1 MIRKWFSAHRFGV
14 TLALLFLVQLFLV
27 GAILLSLAVDLPEA
41 QRAWLGA
48 LLLQRGALWIALA
61 SLLLFA
67 LGFGLKALFDAYP
80 TPLARLAEDAVL
92 LAANP
97 GHRIAPQGARE
108 VRILIDKVNLL
119 AASHQA
125 LHGDVQEKIEL
136 ANRALAEEKNRLA
149 ALMAEL
155 ALSVL
160 VCNIEGRILLY
171 NDSARQ
177 LLEAGRGNAPAAG
190 SAAIGLGRSVF
201 GVIERGLILHALEQ
215 IQHQLREPG
224 DGVARPVSGFVATL
238 SQGQIVRAHMVP
250 VFDSAHALNGFVL
263 TLEDITRNV
272 EADSRRDAL
281 LQSLTQDA
289 RATLAN
295 IRTAVETIQTFPEM
309 SGAKRTQLT
318 GIIDDESKR
327 LVCQIGR
334 AVDQRGADMDGHQ
347 ELEEM
352 RGADLLALLL
362 RRIGSPTLSVATSD
376 TVDAT
381 LWLKVDSYALT
392 QALAYLAQRLATE
405 AGVTELCFGLY
416 RAGRL
421 AHLDLTWRGAPLTA
435 DTLRV
440 WENAPLQISATGTA
454 LSLSALIAR
463 QGGEAVCSH
472 GPSPDVAR
480 YRLML
485 LLSEPR
491 SALDIPPAQE
501 GRPEFYDFDLFHQPG
516 QNTEIDQC
524 RLSQLNYTVFDTET
538 TGLEPAAGDEI
549 ISIGALRIVNG
560 RLLQRESFDQLI
572 RPRGALSAES
582 IAIHGITHA
591 MLNGQPSIEIV
602 LPQFHR
608 FAADTVLVAHNAA
621 FDMKFLQMVEERTG
635 TAFTQPVLD
644 TLLLSQVIHPNQAEH
659 TLEAIASRL
668 GVAIIGRHTAL
679 GDAIVTGEI
688 FLKMTPLLAEKGIF
702 TLKDARDAAQQT
714 LYARIRY

>member
-1 MIRKWFSAHRFGV
+1 MIQKWIAQHRFGV
-14 TLALLFLVQLFLV
+14 TLALLFLAQLLVV
-27 GAILLSLAVDLPEA
+27 GAMLLPLAIDLPAA
-41 QRAWLGA
+41 QRAWLTA
-48 LLLQRGALWIALA
+48 LVLQRGALWIALA
-61 SLLLFA
+61 ALLLLA
-67 LGFGLKALFDAYP
+67 LGVGLKALFNAYP
-80 TPLARLAEDAVL
+80 TPVTRLAEDAAL

-97 GHRIAPQGARE
+97 GHRIEPQGARG
-108 VRILIDKVNLL
+108 VRSLGEALNLL
-119 AASHQA
+119 AASHQT
-125 LHGDVQEKIEL
+125 LHDGVQQKIEL

-155 ALSVL
+155 SLSVL
-160 VCNIEGRILLY
+160 VCNIEGQILLY

-177 LLEAGRGNAPAAG
+177 LLDAGRGGAPAAG
-190 SAAIGLGRSVF
+190 TAAIGLGRSVF
-201 GVIERGLILHALEQ
+201 GAIERGLILHALEQ
-215 IQHQLREPG
+215 IQQQLRESE
-224 DGVARPVSGFVATL
+224 DGAARPVSGFVATL
-238 SQGQIVRAHMVP
+238 AQGQIVRAQMAP
-250 VFDSAHALNGFVL
+250 VFDSAHTLNGFVL

-289 RATLAN
+289 RATLAS
-295 IRTAVETIQTFPEM
+295 IRTAVEAIQTYPEM
-309 SGAKRTQLT
+309 SAEKRTQLT
-318 GIIDDESKR
+318 GIIDDESQR
-327 LVCQIGR
+327 LVYQIDC
-334 AVDQRGADMDGHQ
+334 AVDQRGAGMDSRQ

-352 RGADLLALLL
+352 RGADLLALLV
-362 RRIGSPTLSVATSD
+362 RRISSPSLSVSASD

-405 AGVTELCFGLY
+405 ASVTELRFGLH

-421 AHLDLTWRGAPLTA
+421 AYLDLTWRGTPLTA

-440 WENAPLQISATGTA
+440 WENAPLPITAAGTA

-463 QGGEAVCSH
+463 QGGEAVCSA
-472 GPSPDVAR
+472 GASPDVAR

-485 LLSEPR
+485 PLSEPGP
-491 SALDIPPAQE
+491 ALDIPPAQE
-501 GRPEFYDFDLFHQPG
+501 GRPEFYDFDLFHRPG
-516 QNTEIDQC
+516 QSAEADQC
-524 RLSQLNYTVFDTET
+524 LLSQLNFTVFDTET
-538 TGLEPAAGDEI
+538 TGLDPAAGDEI

-572 RPRGALSAES
+572 QPRGALSAGS
-582 IAIHGITHA
+582 IAIHGITQA
-591 MLNGQPSIEIV
+591 MLNGQPPIETV

-621 FDMKFLQMVEERTG
+621 FDMKFLQMLEARTG

-644 TLLLSQVIHPNQAEH
+644 TLLLSQVIHPHQAEH
-659 TLEAIASRL
+659 TLEAIAGRF

-679 GDAIVTGEI
+679 GDAIVTGEV

-702 TLKDARDAAQQT
+702 TLKEARDAAQQT
-714 LYARIRY
+714 HYARIRY

>member
-1 MIRKWFSAHRFGV
+1 MMRKWIAGHRFGV
-14 TLALLFLVQLFLV
+14 ILALLFLAQLLV
-27 GAILLSLAVDLPEA
+27 AGAILLPLAIDLSEA
-41 QRAWLGA
+41 QRASLSA
-48 LLLQRGALWIALA
+48 LVLQRGALWIALA
-61 SLLLFA
+61 ALLLFG
-67 LGFGLKALFDAYP
+67 LGFGLKALFDAYL
-80 TPLARLAEDAVL
+80 TPVARLAEDAVL

-97 GHRIAPQGARE
+97 GHRIAPQGARDL
-108 VRILIDKVNLL
+108 RILVEKLNLL
-119 AASHQA
+119 AASHQT
-125 LHGDVQEKIEL
+125 LHDDVHARIEL
-136 ANRALAEEKNRLA
+136 ANRALAEERNRLA

-171 NDSARQ
+171 NDSTRR
-177 LLEAGRGNAPAAG
+177 LLEAGPASAGAAG
-190 SAAIGLGRSVF
+190 IAAIGLGRSVF

-215 IQHQLREPG
+215 IQHQLRESG
-224 DGVARPVSGFVATL
+224 DGAARPVSGFVATL
-238 SQGQIVRAHMVP
+238 AQGQIVRAHMAP
-250 VFDSAHALNGFVL
+250 VFDSAHTLNGFVL

-272 EADSRRDAL
+272 EAESRRDAL

-295 IRTAVETIQTFPEM
+295 LRTAVEAVQAFPEM
-309 SGAKRTQLT
+309 NAAKRAQLT
-318 GIIDDESKR
+318 GIIDDESQR
-327 LVCQIGR
+327 LVQQISR
-334 AVDQRGADMDGHQ
+334 AVDQRGPGMDSHQ

-362 RRIGSPTLSVATSD
+362 RRIGNPSLSVATSD

-381 LWLKVDSYALT
+381 LWLRVDSYALT

-405 AGVTELCFGLY
+405 TGVTELRFGLS

-421 AHLDLTWRGAPLTA
+421 AYLDLTWRGAPPSA

-440 WENAPLQISATGTA
+440 WENAPLQISAAGAA

-463 QGGEAVCSH
+463 QGGEAVCSA
-472 GPSPDVAR
+472 GTSPDVAR

-485 LLSEPR
+485 PVSEPGV
-491 SALDIPPAQE
+491 ALDFRPKQE
-501 GRPEFYDFDLFHQPG
+501 GRPEFYDFDLFHRPG
-516 QNTEIDQC
+516 QSTEIDQC
-524 RLSQLNYTVFDTET
+524 QLAQLHYTVFDTET
-538 TGLEPAAGDEI
+538 TGLDPAAGDEI
-549 ISIGALRIVNG
+549 ISIGALRIING

-572 RPRGALSAES
+572 QPRGASSAGS

-591 MLNGQPSIEIV
+591 MLNGQPPIETV
-602 LPQFHR
+602 LPQFYR

-621 FDMKFLQMVEERTG
+621 FDMKFLQMQEERTG

-644 TLLLSQVIHPNQAEH
+644 TLLLSQVIHPRQAEH

-679 GDAIVTGEI
+679 GDAIVTGEV
-688 FLKMTPLLAEKGIF
+688 FLKMIPLLAEKGIA
-702 TLKDARDAAQQT
+702 TLKDARDAAEQT
-714 LYARIRY
+714 HYARIRY

>member
-1 MIRKWFSAHRFGV
+1 MIRTWIAGHRFGV
-14 TLALLFLVQLFLV
+14 TLALLFLAQLLLA
-27 GAILLSLAVDLPEA
+27 GAILLPLAIDLPDA
-41 QRAWLGA
+41 QRTWLRA

-61 SLLLFA
+61 LLLL
-67 LGFGLKALFDAYP
+67 LGLGIGLKALFDAYL
-80 TPLARLAEDAVL
+80 TPVARLAEDAVL

-97 GHRIAPQGARE
+97 GHRIAPQGARD
-108 VRILIDKVNLL
+108 VRVLVDKLNLL

-125 LHGDVQEKIEL
+125 VHDDVQARIAL

-177 LLEAGRGNAPAAG
+177 LLEAGGAGAPVAG
-190 SAAIGLGRSVF
+190 AAAIGLGRSVF

-215 IQHQLREPG
+215 LQHQLREG
-224 DGVARPVSGFVATL
+224 GAGAARPVSGFVATL
-238 SQGQIVRAHMVP
+238 SQGQIVRAHMAP
-250 VFDSAHALNGFVL
+250 VFDNVHTLNGFVL

-272 EADSRRDAL
+272 EADNRRDAL

-295 IRTAVETIQTFPEM
+295 LLAAVETIQAFPDM
-309 SGAKRTQLT
+309 NAGKRAQLT
-318 GIIDDESKR
+318 GIIDDESQR
-327 LVCQIGR
+327 LVGQIGR
-334 AVDQRGADMDGHQ
+334 AVDQRGAGMDSHQ

-362 RRIGSPTLSVATSD
+362 RRIGSPSLSVAASD
-376 TVDAT
+376 AVDAT
-381 LWLKVDSYALT
+381 LWLRVDSYALT

-405 AGVTELCFGLY
+405 AGVTELRFGLC

-421 AHLDLTWRGAPLTA
+421 AYLDLTWHGAPPTA
-435 DTLRV
+435 DRLRA
-440 WENAPLQISATGTA
+440 WENAPLQAGAA
-454 LSLSALIAR
+454 LSLSTLMAR
-463 QGGEAVCSH
+463 QGGETVCSS
-472 GPSPDVAR
+472 GASPDVAR

-485 LLSEPR
+485 PVSEPR
-491 SALDIPPAQE
+491 SALDRLPARQ

-516 QNTEIDQC
+516 QNAGIDQC
-524 RLSQLNYTVFDTET
+524 RLSQLSYTVFDTET

-560 RLLQRESFDQLI
+560 RLLQRESFEQLI
-572 RPRGALSAES
+572 RPRGALSAGS
-582 IAIHGITHA
+582 IAVHGITHA
-591 MLNGQPSIEIV
+591 MLNGQPPIETV

-621 FDMKFLQMVEERTG
+621 FDMKFLQMLEERTG

-644 TLLLSQVIHPNQAEH
+644 TLLLSQVIHPHQAEH
-659 TLEAIASRL
+659 SLEAIASRL
-668 GVAIIGRHTAL
+668 GVAVIGRHTAL

-688 FLKMTPLLAEKGIF
+688 FLRMIPLLAEKSIV

-714 LYARIRY
+714 LYARVRY